1 MAAPR
6 LYDIGTVAAVNADD
20 PSRVRGILGGYL
32 AVAPELDQ
40 QLPFLDTFTRLRWM
54 SVAVYMAD
62 RIARGI
68 LRGGS
73 AEENNRTL
81 RRACAGMR
89 CRPTS

>member
-1 MAAPR
+1 MC
-6 LYDIGTVAAVNADD
+6 
-20 PSRVRGILGGYL
+20 
-32 AVAPELDQ
+32 
-40 QLPFLDTFTRLRWM
+40 
-54 SVAVYMAD
+54 VAVYMAD

-89 CRPTS
+89 CPSDIMMR